1 MVHQQVVDELA
12 AKTPGKRSL
21 AMQSFA
27 KALRAIPSIISDNA
41 GLDAAELLSQLRA
54 AHTADNTTRMGV
66 DVIAGKM
73 GDMQQLG
80 IFEAFKV
87 WVVGASGA
95 PPHVRHQYRSRG
107 RCYCLQQRRQK

>member
-1 MVHQQVVDELA
+1 MYHCYSIQHIIIPCNTFLYHTIQVVDELA

-54 AHTADNTTRMGV
+54 AHAADDATRMGV
-66 DVIAGKM
+66 DVLKGKM
-73 GDMQQLG
+73 GDMKELG

-87 WVVGASGA
+87 
-95 PPHVRHQYRSRG
+95 
-107 RCYCLQQRRQK
+107 

>member
-1 MVHQQVVDELA
+1 MDELA

-54 AHTADNTTRMGV
+54 AHAADDTTRMGV

-87 WVVGASGA
+87 GGAT
-95 PPHVRHQYRSRG
+95 V
-107 RCYCLQQRRQK
+107 YCNPAAQWI